1 MESTEVYIGPE
12 PHIEVHKYYAGV
24 VPVAVLLALV
34 LQAFFPVY
42 IRSANYLELPLLV
55 TLYFALS
62 KRNPSSGLLLGMVV
76 GLLQDSLSRTPL
88 GLYGIAK
95 TLVGYLGSSIG
106 ARIDVEHPIARFLL
120 TAGFYLFHHAVF
132 TLTTRALLAQ
142 RNESYLTVPILI
154 ASLVNAVIA
163 IGLFPLLD
171 RFRKA
176 VLKQGY
182 PIRCARSCTPLVQ
195 VLV

>member
-1 MESTEVYIGPE
+1 MESTQVYIGPE

-34 LQAFFPVY
+34 VQAFFPVY

-62 KRNPSSGLLLGMVV
+62 KRNPSSGLMLGMVV

-95 TLVGYLGSSIG
+95 TLVGYLGSSLG

-120 TAGFYLFHHAVF
+120 TVGFYLFHHAVF
-132 TLTTRALLAQ
+132 TLTTRTLLAQ
-142 RNESYLTVPILI
+142 KNESYLTGPIVI

-163 IGLFPLLD
+163 MGLFPLLD
-171 RFRKA
+171 RFRK
-176 VLKQGY
+176 
-182 PIRCARSCTPLVQ
+182 PS
-195 VLV
+195 

>member
-12 PHIEVHKYYAGV
+12 PHIEVHKYYGGV
-24 VPVAVLLALV
+24 VPITVLLALV

-42 IRSANYLELPLLV
+42 IRSATYLELPLLV

-62 KRNPSSGLLLGMVV
+62 KRNPSGGLVLGMVV

-106 ARIDVEHPIARFLL
+106 SRIDVEHPIARFLL
-120 TAGFYLFHHAVF
+120 AAGFYLFHHSVF
-132 TLTTRALLAQ
+132 ALITQTLLA
-142 RNESYLTVPILI
+142 RKNETFVTVPILI
-154 ASLVNAVIA
+154 ASLVNALIA
-163 IGLFPLLD
+163 VGLFPLLD
-171 RFRKA
+171 RFRK
-176 VLKQGY
+176 
-182 PIRCARSCTPLVQ
+182 PS
-195 VLV
+195 

>member
-1 MESTEVYIGPE
+1 MDSTQVYIGPE

-24 VPVAVLLALV
+24 VPMAVLLALV

-42 IRSANYLELPLLV
+42 IHSANYLELPLLV

-95 TLVGYLGSSIG
+95 TLVGYLGSSLG
-106 ARIDVEHPIARFLL
+106 ARIDVEHPLR
-120 TAGFYLFHHAVF
+120 
-132 TLTTRALLAQ
+132 
-142 RNESYLTVPILI
+142 
-154 ASLVNAVIA
+154 
-163 IGLFPLLD
+163 D
-171 RFRKA
+171 
-176 VLKQGY
+176 
-182 PIRCARSCTPLVQ
+182 SC
-195 VLV
+195 